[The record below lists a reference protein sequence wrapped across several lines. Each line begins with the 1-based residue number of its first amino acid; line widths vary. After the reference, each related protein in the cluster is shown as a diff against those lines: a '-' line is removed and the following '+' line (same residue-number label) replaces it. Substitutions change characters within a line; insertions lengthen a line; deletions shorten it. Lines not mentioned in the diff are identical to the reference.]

1 MNIFLLLIIVFLIGD
16 YFLKLTAGILNIK
29 NISEKLPEEFT
40 EYYDDKKYK
49 KSQQYL
55 KDKTKF
61 NLVESGFLKILI
73 IVFILTGGF
82 NTVDLW
88 ARNFGMGKIITG
100 LIFTAILFLGISI
113 ISVPFDWFK
122 TFVIEEKYDFNKTDT
137 KTFILDRVKSFFLG
151 LVIGSPLLALI
162 LWFFYSAGSNAWLYC
177 WIAVII
183 FQYFLLYISPVVILP
198 LFNEFTPLKDGKLR
212 EAIEDYAQ
220 KMNFKI
226 KGIFKI
232 DGSRRSTKSNAYFTG
247 LGKYKRIALFDTLID
262 NHSIKEIVSVL
273 AHEVGHF
280 TKKHIHKFMGMTVIK
295 TGITFFLLKFFIY
308 DRQFYGAF
316 QIENLES
323 IPIYAGLIF
332 FSFLYIPVNRLLSIV
347 VNILSRKYEYQAD
360 RFAVDTYK
368 NPEAF
373 TRALKKLTVDNLG
386 NLTPHPFKVFIDYSH
401 PPVLQRIKAI
411 KNLP

>member
-1 MNIFLLLIIVFLIGD
+1 MNIFLLLIILFIAGD
-16 YFLKLTAGILNIK
+16 YLFKLIAEILNIK
-29 NISEKLPEEFT
+29 NTSDQLPAEFKD
-40 EYYDDKKYK
+40 YYDSQKYK

-61 NLVESGFLKILI
+61 NLVESGFFDLLI

-100 LIFTAILFLGISI
+100 LIFIAILFLGMSVISI
-113 ISVPFDWFK
+113 PFDWFK

-137 KTFILDRVKSFFLG
+137 KTFILDRVKSLFLG
-151 LVIGSPLLALI
+151 LIIGGPLLALI

-198 LFNEFTPLKDGKLR
+198 LFNEFTPLKEGKLR
-212 EAIEDYAQ
+212 KAIEDYAR
-220 KMNFKI
+220 KMDFKI

-247 LGKYKRIALFDTLID
+247 LGKFKRIALFDTLID
-262 NHSIKEIVSVL
+262 NHSVDEIVSVL
-273 AHEVGHF
+273 AHEVGHY
-280 TKKHIHKFMGMTVIK
+280 TKKHIHKLMGMSVIK
-295 TGITFFLLKFFIY
+295 AGITFFLLSFFI
-308 DRQFYGAF
+308 DNPRLFKAF
-316 QIENLES
+316 QMENIS
-323 IPIYAGLIF
+323 VYGGIVF
-332 FSFLYIPVNRLLSIV
+332 FSFLYTPVNSILGIV
-347 VNILSRKYEYQAD
+347 TNIFSRKYEYQAD